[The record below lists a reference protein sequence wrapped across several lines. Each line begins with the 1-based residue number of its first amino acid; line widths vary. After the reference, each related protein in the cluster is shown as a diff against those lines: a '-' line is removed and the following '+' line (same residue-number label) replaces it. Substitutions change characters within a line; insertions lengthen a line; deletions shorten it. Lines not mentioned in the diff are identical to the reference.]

1 MKIPFDIM
9 PFLSYS
15 GCAEEAVNYYIS
27 IFPNSKIEEIEYFKE
42 RERGEIGKVKT
53 VVFKLMDKFFLAMD
67 MEKNECPVQ
76 SWQVSFYFNCID
88 EKVFDTIFKKLS
100 ENGTVL
106 MGPESVFNIR
116 KASWVTDKFGITW
129 QIIWE

>member
-1 MKIPFDIM
+1 
-9 PFLSYS
+9 
-15 GCAEEAVNYYIS
+15 
-27 IFPNSKIEEIEYFKE
+27 
-42 RERGEIGKVKT
+42 
-53 VVFKLMDKFFLAMD
+53 MDKLFLAMD

-76 SWQVSFYFNCID
+76 SWQVSFYINCID
-88 EKVFDTIFKKLS
+88 EKIFDNIFKKLS